1 MVKGVGPARLALGTT
16 ALLRAQYVELPTCAR
31 CATGSCIGTVTRMS
45 IFLYKLSRLAFRR
58 RWAMV
63 GFWVVLLVAGG
74 VGAATLSGPTVNTL
88 SIPGTESQAAQDL
101 LAERFPQSSTDG
113 ASARIVFESPAVTTL
128 TDPAIR
134 QSVSDLVSALGKD
147 PEVAAVSDPYA
158 SGGVSPTGTIGYMQ
172 VSYTADSMD
181 LPDSSKELLESA
193 VHDAADS
200 GLAVDVAGNVL
211 MESSAESMGEVIGV
225 AIAAVVLTVTFG
237 SLVAAG
243 LPLISALIGI
253 GIAICTITIATGFI
267 ELGSSTTVLAMML
280 GLAVAIDYSLFI
292 VSRYRS
298 ELRDG
303 HDPEIAAGRA
313 AGTAGSAVVFAGL
326 TVLIALAGLFVV
338 NIPFL
343 TSMGLAAAFAVAV
356 AVVISLTLLPATLGF
371 AGSRVM
377 SRSDRRLLASGGEL
391 THRKQSEGAGS
402 RWAKFVIRR
411 RVPVLLAS
419 VLGLGLLAIPTFG
432 INLSLASPPVPDTTA
447 ARATDRLSEGF
458 GAGFSGPLMVVVDV
472 ADAADPAAALS
483 GAQEKLGALPDV
495 AAVTPP
501 ALNQAGDTAV
511 VTVVPSSGPET
522 EATKAL
528 VADIREVAGSL
539 TDETGATMSV
549 TGQTALTIDV
559 SDRLADALVPY
570 LALVVGLAFIL
581 LMLVFRSIL
590 VPLKATLGFL
600 LSIGATFGVL
610 VAIFQWG
617 WFAGILGIE
626 GQTGSVVAMLP
637 IFMIGIVFGLAMDYQ
652 VFLVTRMREAFV
664 HGDGPDEAVVK
675 GFDQG
680 ARVVTAA
687 ALIMIAVF
695 AGFIFGGDAFIM
707 QIGLGLSFAVLFDAF
722 VIRMTVVPAVMS
734 LLGSRAWW
742 FPSWLDRLV
751 PNVDVEGEQLTALL
765 ADSKESSEP
774 TSDKLSV

>member
-1 MVKGVGPARLALGTT
+1 
-16 ALLRAQYVELPTCAR
+16 
-31 CATGSCIGTVTRMS
+31 MS
-45 IFLYKLSRLAFRR
+45 IFLYKLSRFAFRR

-101 LAERFPQSSTDG
+101 LAERFPESSTGG
-113 ASARIVFESPAVTTL
+113 ASARIVFESPAGTTL
-128 TDPAIR
+128 ADPAIQR
-134 QSVSDLVSALGKD
+134 SVGELVSALGKD

-193 VHDAADS
+193 VHDASDS

-292 VSRYRS
+292 VSRYRA

-371 AGSRVM
+371 AGSRVL
-377 SRSDRRLLASGGEL
+377 SRSDRRLLASGGQL
-391 THRKQSEGAGS
+391 THRKTKEGAGS

-472 ADAADPAAALS
+472 ADAADPASALS
-483 GAQEKLGALPDV
+483 GAQEKLGALPDI

-511 VTVVPSSGPET
+511 ITVVPSSGPES

-570 LALVVGLAFIL
+570 LALVVGLAFVL

-734 LLGSRAWW
+734 LLGSKAWW
-742 FPSWLDRLV
+742 FPAWLDRLV

-765 ADSKESSEP
+765 ADSRESSEP

>member
-1 MVKGVGPARLALGTT
+1 
-16 ALLRAQYVELPTCAR
+16 
-31 CATGSCIGTVTRMS
+31 MS
-45 IFLYKLSRLAFRR
+45 IFLYKLSRFAFRR

-101 LAERFPQSSTDG
+101 LAERFPESSTGG
-113 ASARIVFESPAVTTL
+113 ASARIVFESPAGTTL
-128 TDPAIR
+128 ADPAIQR
-134 QSVSDLVSALGKD
+134 SVGELVSALGKD

-193 VHDAADS
+193 VHDASDS

-292 VSRYRS
+292 VSRYRA

-371 AGSRVM
+371 AGSRVL
-377 SRSDRRLLASGGEL
+377 SRSDRRLLASGGQL
-391 THRKQSEGAGS
+391 THRKTKEGAGS

-472 ADAADPAAALS
+472 ADAADPASALS

-511 VTVVPSSGPET
+511 ITVVPSSGPET

-570 LALVVGLAFIL
+570 LALVVGLAFVL

-617 WFAGILGIE
+617 WVAGILGIE

-734 LLGSRAWW
+734 LLGSKAWW
-742 FPSWLDRLV
+742 FPAWLDRLV

-765 ADSKESSEP
+765 ADSRESSEP

>member
-1 MVKGVGPARLALGTT
+1 
-16 ALLRAQYVELPTCAR
+16 
-31 CATGSCIGTVTRMS
+31 MS
-45 IFLYKLSRLAFRR
+45 IFLYKLSRFAFRR

-101 LAERFPQSSTDG
+101 LAERFPESSTGG
-113 ASARIVFESPAVTTL
+113 ASARIVFESPAGTTL
-128 TDPAIR
+128 ADPAIQR
-134 QSVSDLVSALGKD
+134 SVGELVSALGKD

-158 SGGVSPTGTIGYMQ
+158 AGGVSPTGTIGYMQ

-193 VHDAADS
+193 VHDASDS

-292 VSRYRS
+292 VSRYRA

-371 AGSRVM
+371 AGSRVL
-377 SRSDRRLLASGGEL
+377 SRSDRRLLASGGQL
-391 THRKQSEGAGS
+391 THRKTKEGAGS

-432 INLSLASPPVPDTTA
+432 INLSLASPPIPDTTA

-472 ADAADPAAALS
+472 ADAADPASALS
-483 GAQEKLGALPDV
+483 GAQEKLGALPDI

-511 VTVVPSSGPET
+511 ITVVPSSGPET

-570 LALVVGLAFIL
+570 LALVVGLAFVL

-734 LLGSRAWW
+734 LLGSKAWW
-742 FPSWLDRLV
+742 FPAWLDRLV

-765 ADSKESSEP
+765 ADSRESSEP

>member
-1 MVKGVGPARLALGTT
+1 
-16 ALLRAQYVELPTCAR
+16 
-31 CATGSCIGTVTRMS
+31 
-45 IFLYKLSRLAFRR
+45 
-58 RWAMV
+58 MV

-101 LAERFPQSSTDG
+101 LAERFPESSTGG
-113 ASARIVFESPAVTTL
+113 ASARIVFESPAGTTL
-128 TDPAIR
+128 ADPAIQR
-134 QSVSDLVSALGKD
+134 SVGELVSALGKD

-193 VHDAADS
+193 VHDASDS

-292 VSRYRS
+292 VSRYRA

-371 AGSRVM
+371 AGSRVL
-377 SRSDRRLLASGGEL
+377 SRSDRRLLASGGQL
-391 THRKQSEGAGS
+391 THRKTKEGAGS

-472 ADAADPAAALS
+472 ADAADPASALS

-511 VTVVPSSGPET
+511 ITVVPSSGPET

-570 LALVVGLAFIL
+570 LALVVGLAFVL

-617 WFAGILGIE
+617 WVAGILGIE

-734 LLGSRAWW
+734 LLGSKAWW
-742 FPSWLDRLV
+742 FPAWLDRLV

-765 ADSKESSEP
+765 ADSRESSEP

>member
-1 MVKGVGPARLALGTT
+1 
-16 ALLRAQYVELPTCAR
+16 
-31 CATGSCIGTVTRMS
+31 MS
-45 IFLYKLSRLAFRR
+45 IFLYKLSRFAFRR

-101 LAERFPQSSTDG
+101 LAERFPESSTGG
-113 ASARIVFESPAVTTL
+113 ASARIVFESPAGTTL
-128 TDPAIR
+128 ADPAIQR
-134 QSVSDLVSALGKD
+134 SVGELVSALGKD

-193 VHDAADS
+193 VHDASDS

-292 VSRYRS
+292 VSRYRA

-371 AGSRVM
+371 AGSRVL
-377 SRSDRRLLASGGEL
+377 SRSDRRLLASGGQL
-391 THRKQSEGAGS
+391 THRKTKEGAGS

-472 ADAADPAAALS
+472 ADAADPASALS
-483 GAQEKLGALPDV
+483 GAQEKLGALPDI

-511 VTVVPSSGPET
+511 ITVVPSSGPET

-570 LALVVGLAFIL
+570 LALVVGLAFVL

-734 LLGSRAWW
+734 LLGSKAWW
-742 FPSWLDRLV
+742 FPAWLDRLV

-765 ADSKESSEP
+765 ADSREFSEP

>member
-1 MVKGVGPARLALGTT
+1 
-16 ALLRAQYVELPTCAR
+16 
-31 CATGSCIGTVTRMS
+31 MS
-45 IFLYKLSRLAFRR
+45 IFLYKLSRFAFRR

-101 LAERFPQSSTDG
+101 LAERFPESSTGG
-113 ASARIVFESPAVTTL
+113 ASARIVFESPAGTTL
-128 TDPAIR
+128 ADPAIQR
-134 QSVSDLVSALGKD
+134 SVGELVSALGKD

-158 SGGVSPTGTIGYMQ
+158 SGGVSPTGRIGYMQ

-193 VHDAADS
+193 VHDASDS

-292 VSRYRS
+292 VSRYRA

-371 AGSRVM
+371 AGSRVL
-377 SRSDRRLLASGGEL
+377 SRSDRRLLASGGQL
-391 THRKQSEGAGS
+391 THRKTKEGAGS

-432 INLSLASPPVPDTTA
+432 INLSLASPPIPDTTA

-472 ADAADPAAALS
+472 ADAADPASALS
-483 GAQEKLGALPDV
+483 GAQEKLGALPDI

-511 VTVVPSSGPET
+511 ITVVPSSGPET

-570 LALVVGLAFIL
+570 LALVVGLAFVL

-707 QIGLGLSFAVLFDAF
+707 QIGLGLSFAVLFDAV

-734 LLGSRAWW
+734 LLGSKAWW
-742 FPSWLDRLV
+742 FPAWLDRLV

-765 ADSKESSEP
+765 ADSRESSEP

>member
-1 MVKGVGPARLALGTT
+1 
-16 ALLRAQYVELPTCAR
+16 
-31 CATGSCIGTVTRMS
+31 MS

-101 LAERFPQSSTDG
+101 LAERFPESSTGG
-113 ASARIVFESPAVTTL
+113 ASARIVFESPAGTTL
-128 TDPAIR
+128 ADPAIR
-134 QSVSDLVSALGKD
+134 QSVSELVSALGKD

-193 VHDAADS
+193 VHDASDS

-371 AGSRVM
+371 AGSRVL
-377 SRSDRRLLASGGEL
+377 SRSDRRLLASGVEL

-472 ADAADPAAALS
+472 ADATDPAAALS

-511 VTVVPSSGPET
+511 ITVVPSSGPET

-734 LLGSRAWW
+734 LLGSKAWW

>member
-1 MVKGVGPARLALGTT
+1 M
-16 ALLRAQYVELPTCAR
+16 
-31 CATGSCIGTVTRMS
+31 
-45 IFLYKLSRLAFRR
+45 
-58 RWAMV
+58 
-63 GFWVVLLVAGG
+63 
-74 VGAATLSGPTVNTL
+74 
-88 SIPGTESQAAQDL
+88 
-101 LAERFPQSSTDG
+101 
-113 ASARIVFESPAVTTL
+113 
-128 TDPAIR
+128 
-134 QSVSDLVSALGKD
+134 
-147 PEVAAVSDPYA
+147 
-158 SGGVSPTGTIGYMQ
+158 
-172 VSYTADSMD
+172 
-181 LPDSSKELLESA
+181 
-193 VHDAADS
+193 
-200 GLAVDVAGNVL
+200 
-211 MESSAESMGEVIGV
+211 
-225 AIAAVVLTVTFG
+225 
-237 SLVAAG
+237 
-243 LPLISALIGI
+243 
-253 GIAICTITIATGFI
+253 
-267 ELGSSTTVLAMML
+267 
-280 GLAVAIDYSLFI
+280 
-292 VSRYRS
+292 
-298 ELRDG
+298 
-303 HDPEIAAGRA
+303 
-313 AGTAGSAVVFAGL
+313 
-326 TVLIALAGLFVV
+326 LIALAGLFVV

-371 AGSRVM
+371 AGSRVL
-377 SRSDRRLLASGGEL
+377 SRSDRRLLASGGQL
-391 THRKQSEGAGS
+391 THRKTKEGAGS

-472 ADAADPAAALS
+472 ADATDPAAALS
-483 GAQEKLGALPDV
+483 GAQEKLGALPDI

-680 ARVVTAA
+680 ARVVSAA

-734 LLGSRAWW
+734 LLGSKAWW
-742 FPSWLDRLV
+742 FPAWLDRLV

-765 ADSKESSEP
+765 ADSKDSTEP
-774 TSDKLSV
+774 ANDKLSV

>member
-1 MVKGVGPARLALGTT
+1 
-16 ALLRAQYVELPTCAR
+16 
-31 CATGSCIGTVTRMS
+31 
-45 IFLYKLSRLAFRR
+45 
-58 RWAMV
+58 MV
-63 GFWVVLLVAGG
+63 GFWIVLLVAGG

-101 LAERFPQSSTDG
+101 LAERFPESSTGG
-113 ASARIVFESPAVTTL
+113 ASARIVFESPAGTTL
-128 TDPAIR
+128 ADPAVQR
-134 QSVSDLVSALGKD
+134 SVGELVSALGKD

-193 VHDAADS
+193 VHDASDS

-292 VSRYRS
+292 VSRYRA

-371 AGSRVM
+371 AGSRVL
-377 SRSDRRLLASGGEL
+377 SRSDRRLLASGGQL
-391 THRKQSEGAGS
+391 THRKTKEGAGS

-472 ADAADPAAALS
+472 ADAADPASALS

-511 VTVVPSSGPET
+511 ITVVPSSGPET

-570 LALVVGLAFIL
+570 LALVVGLAFVL

-734 LLGSRAWW
+734 LLGSKAWW
-742 FPSWLDRLV
+742 FPAWLDRLV

-765 ADSKESSEP
+765 ADSRESSEP

>member
-1 MVKGVGPARLALGTT
+1 M
-16 ALLRAQYVELPTCAR
+16 
-31 CATGSCIGTVTRMS
+31 
-45 IFLYKLSRLAFRR
+45 
-58 RWAMV
+58 
-63 GFWVVLLVAGG
+63 
-74 VGAATLSGPTVNTL
+74 
-88 SIPGTESQAAQDL
+88 
-101 LAERFPQSSTDG
+101 
-113 ASARIVFESPAVTTL
+113 
-128 TDPAIR
+128 
-134 QSVSDLVSALGKD
+134 
-147 PEVAAVSDPYA
+147 
-158 SGGVSPTGTIGYMQ
+158 
-172 VSYTADSMD
+172 
-181 LPDSSKELLESA
+181 
-193 VHDAADS
+193 
-200 GLAVDVAGNVL
+200 
-211 MESSAESMGEVIGV
+211 
-225 AIAAVVLTVTFG
+225 
-237 SLVAAG
+237 
-243 LPLISALIGI
+243 
-253 GIAICTITIATGFI
+253 
-267 ELGSSTTVLAMML
+267 
-280 GLAVAIDYSLFI
+280 
-292 VSRYRS
+292 
-298 ELRDG
+298 
-303 HDPEIAAGRA
+303 
-313 AGTAGSAVVFAGL
+313 
-326 TVLIALAGLFVV
+326 
-338 NIPFL
+338 
-343 TSMGLAAAFAVAV
+343 
-356 AVVISLTLLPATLGF
+356 
-371 AGSRVM
+371 
-377 SRSDRRLLASGGEL
+377 
-391 THRKQSEGAGS
+391 THRKTKEGAGS

-447 ARATDRLSEGF
+447 AREGF

-511 VTVVPSSGPET
+511 ITVVPSSGPET

-528 VADIREVAGSL
+528 VADIRDVAGSL

-600 LSIGATFGVL
+600 LSIAATFGVL

-617 WFAGILGIE
+617 WFAGIIVIE

-695 AGFIFGGDAFIM
+695 AGFIM

>member
-1 MVKGVGPARLALGTT
+1 
-16 ALLRAQYVELPTCAR
+16 
-31 CATGSCIGTVTRMS
+31 MS
-45 IFLYKLSRLAFRR
+45 IFLYKLSRIAFRR
-58 RWAMV
+58 RWGMV
-63 GFWVVLLVAGG
+63 SFWVVLLVAGG

-101 LAERFPQSSTDG
+101 LAERFPESSTGG
-113 ASARIVFESPAVTTL
+113 ASARIVFESPAGTTL
-128 TDPAIR
+128 ADPAIQR
-134 QSVSDLVSALGKD
+134 SVGELVSALGKD

-193 VHDAADS
+193 VHDASDS

-292 VSRYRS
+292 VSRYRA

-371 AGSRVM
+371 AGSRVL

-391 THRKQSEGAGS
+391 THRKTKEGAGS

-472 ADAADPAAALS
+472 ADAADPASALS
-483 GAQEKLGALPDV
+483 GAQEKLGALPDI

-511 VTVVPSSGPET
+511 ITVVPSSGPET

-570 LALVVGLAFIL
+570 LALVVGLAFVL

-734 LLGSRAWW
+734 LLGSKAWW
-742 FPSWLDRLV
+742 FPAWLDRLV

-765 ADSKESSEP
+765 ADSRESSEP

>member
-1 MVKGVGPARLALGTT
+1 
-16 ALLRAQYVELPTCAR
+16 
-31 CATGSCIGTVTRMS
+31 MS

-101 LAERFPQSSTDG
+101 LAERFPESSTGG
-113 ASARIVFESPAVTTL
+113 ASARIVFESPAGTTL
-128 TDPAIR
+128 ADPAIR
-134 QSVSDLVSALGKD
+134 QSVSELVSALGKD

-371 AGSRVM
+371 AGSRVL
-377 SRSDRRLLASGGEL
+377 SRSDRRLLASGGQL
-391 THRKQSEGAGS
+391 THRKTKEGAGS

-472 ADAADPAAALS
+472 ADATNPAAALS
-483 GAQEKLGALPDV
+483 GAQEKLGALPDI

-511 VTVVPSSGPET
+511 ITVVPSSGPET

-734 LLGSRAWW
+734 LLGSKAWW

-765 ADSKESSEP
+765 ADSKESGEP

>member
-1 MVKGVGPARLALGTT
+1 
-16 ALLRAQYVELPTCAR
+16 
-31 CATGSCIGTVTRMS
+31 MS
-45 IFLYKLSRLAFRR
+45 IFLYKLSRFAFRR

-101 LAERFPQSSTDG
+101 LAERFPESSTGG
-113 ASARIVFESPAVTTL
+113 ASARIVFESPAGTTL
-128 TDPAIR
+128 ADPAIQR
-134 QSVSDLVSALGKD
+134 SVGELVSVLGKD

-193 VHDAADS
+193 VHDASDS

-292 VSRYRS
+292 VSRYRA

-371 AGSRVM
+371 AGSRVL

-391 THRKQSEGAGS
+391 THRKTKEGAGS

-472 ADAADPAAALS
+472 ADAADPASALS
-483 GAQEKLGALPDV
+483 GAQEKLGALPDI

-511 VTVVPSSGPET
+511 ITVVPSSGPET

-570 LALVVGLAFIL
+570 LALVVGLAFVL

-734 LLGSRAWW
+734 LLGSKAWW
-742 FPSWLDRLV
+742 FPAWLDRLV

-765 ADSKESSEP
+765 ADSRESSEP

>member
-1 MVKGVGPARLALGTT
+1 
-16 ALLRAQYVELPTCAR
+16 
-31 CATGSCIGTVTRMS
+31 
-45 IFLYKLSRLAFRR
+45 
-58 RWAMV
+58 
-63 GFWVVLLVAGG
+63 
-74 VGAATLSGPTVNTL
+74 
-88 SIPGTESQAAQDL
+88 
-101 LAERFPQSSTDG
+101 
-113 ASARIVFESPAVTTL
+113 
-128 TDPAIR
+128 
-134 QSVSDLVSALGKD
+134 
-147 PEVAAVSDPYA
+147 
-158 SGGVSPTGTIGYMQ
+158 
-172 VSYTADSMD
+172 
-181 LPDSSKELLESA
+181 
-193 VHDAADS
+193 
-200 GLAVDVAGNVL
+200 
-211 MESSAESMGEVIGV
+211 
-225 AIAAVVLTVTFG
+225 
-237 SLVAAG
+237 
-243 LPLISALIGI
+243 
-253 GIAICTITIATGFI
+253 
-267 ELGSSTTVLAMML
+267 
-280 GLAVAIDYSLFI
+280 
-292 VSRYRS
+292 
-298 ELRDG
+298 
-303 HDPEIAAGRA
+303 
-313 AGTAGSAVVFAGL
+313 
-326 TVLIALAGLFVV
+326 
-338 NIPFL
+338 
-343 TSMGLAAAFAVAV
+343 
-356 AVVISLTLLPATLGF
+356 
-371 AGSRVM
+371 
-377 SRSDRRLLASGGEL
+377 
-391 THRKQSEGAGS
+391 
-402 RWAKFVIRR
+402 
-411 RVPVLLAS
+411 
-419 VLGLGLLAIPTFG
+419 
-432 INLSLASPPVPDTTA
+432 
-447 ARATDRLSEGF
+447 
-458 GAGFSGPLMVVVDV
+458 
-472 ADAADPAAALS
+472 
-483 GAQEKLGALPDV
+483 
-495 AAVTPP
+495 
-501 ALNQAGDTAV
+501 
-511 VTVVPSSGPET
+511 
-522 EATKAL
+522 
-528 VADIREVAGSL
+528 
-539 TDETGATMSV
+539 MSV

-734 LLGSRAWW
+734 LLGSKAWW

>member
-1 MVKGVGPARLALGTT
+1 
-16 ALLRAQYVELPTCAR
+16 
-31 CATGSCIGTVTRMS
+31 MS
-45 IFLYKLSRLAFRR
+45 IFLYKLSRFAFRR

-101 LAERFPQSSTDG
+101 LAERFPESSTGG
-113 ASARIVFESPAVTTL
+113 ASARIVFESPAGTTL
-128 TDPAIR
+128 ADPAIQR
-134 QSVSDLVSALGKD
+134 SVGELVSALGKD

-193 VHDAADS
+193 VHDASDS

-292 VSRYRS
+292 VSRYRA

-371 AGSRVM
+371 AGSRVL
-377 SRSDRRLLASGGEL
+377 SRSDRRLLASGGQL
-391 THRKQSEGAGS
+391 THRKTKEGAGS

-472 ADAADPAAALS
+472 GDAADPASALS
-483 GAQEKLGALPDV
+483 GAQEKLGALPDI

-511 VTVVPSSGPET
+511 ITVVPSSGPET

-570 LALVVGLAFIL
+570 LALVVGLAFVL

-734 LLGSRAWW
+734 LLGSKAWW
-742 FPSWLDRLV
+742 FPAWLDRLV

-765 ADSKESSEP
+765 ADSRESSEP

>member
-1 MVKGVGPARLALGTT
+1 
-16 ALLRAQYVELPTCAR
+16 
-31 CATGSCIGTVTRMS
+31 MS
-45 IFLYKLSRLAFRR
+45 IFLYKLSRFAFRR

-63 GFWVVLLVAGG
+63 GFWIVLLVAGG

-101 LAERFPQSSTDG
+101 LAERFPESSTGG
-113 ASARIVFESPAVTTL
+113 ASARIVFESPAGTTL
-128 TDPAIR
+128 ADPAVQR
-134 QSVSDLVSALGKD
+134 SVGELVSALGKD

-193 VHDAADS
+193 VHDASDS

-292 VSRYRS
+292 VSRYRA

-371 AGSRVM
+371 AGSRVL
-377 SRSDRRLLASGGEL
+377 SRSDRRLLASGGQL
-391 THRKQSEGAGS
+391 THRKTKEGAGS

-472 ADAADPAAALS
+472 ADAADPASALS

-511 VTVVPSSGPET
+511 ITVVPSSGPET

-570 LALVVGLAFIL
+570 LALVVGLAFVL

-734 LLGSRAWW
+734 LLGSKAWW
-742 FPSWLDRLV
+742 FPAWLDRLV

-765 ADSKESSEP
+765 ADSRESSEP

>member
-1 MVKGVGPARLALGTT
+1 
-16 ALLRAQYVELPTCAR
+16 
-31 CATGSCIGTVTRMS
+31 
-45 IFLYKLSRLAFRR
+45 
-58 RWAMV
+58 
-63 GFWVVLLVAGG
+63 
-74 VGAATLSGPTVNTL
+74 
-88 SIPGTESQAAQDL
+88 
-101 LAERFPQSSTDG
+101 
-113 ASARIVFESPAVTTL
+113 
-128 TDPAIR
+128 
-134 QSVSDLVSALGKD
+134 
-147 PEVAAVSDPYA
+147 
-158 SGGVSPTGTIGYMQ
+158 
-172 VSYTADSMD
+172 
-181 LPDSSKELLESA
+181 
-193 VHDAADS
+193 
-200 GLAVDVAGNVL
+200 
-211 MESSAESMGEVIGV
+211 
-225 AIAAVVLTVTFG
+225 
-237 SLVAAG
+237 
-243 LPLISALIGI
+243 
-253 GIAICTITIATGFI
+253 
-267 ELGSSTTVLAMML
+267 
-280 GLAVAIDYSLFI
+280 
-292 VSRYRS
+292 
-298 ELRDG
+298 
-303 HDPEIAAGRA
+303 
-313 AGTAGSAVVFAGL
+313 
-326 TVLIALAGLFVV
+326 
-338 NIPFL
+338 
-343 TSMGLAAAFAVAV
+343 
-356 AVVISLTLLPATLGF
+356 
-371 AGSRVM
+371 
-377 SRSDRRLLASGGEL
+377 L
-391 THRKQSEGAGS
+391 THRKTKEGAGS

-472 ADAADPAAALS
+472 ADAADPASALS
-483 GAQEKLGALPDV
+483 GAQEKLGALPDI

-511 VTVVPSSGPET
+511 ITVVPSSGPET

-570 LALVVGLAFIL
+570 LALVVGLAFVL

-590 VPLKATLGFL
+590 VPLKATLRFL

-734 LLGSRAWW
+734 LLGSKAWW
-742 FPSWLDRLV
+742 FPAWLDRLV

-765 ADSKESSEP
+765 ADSRESSEP

>member
-1 MVKGVGPARLALGTT
+1 M
-16 ALLRAQYVELPTCAR
+16 
-31 CATGSCIGTVTRMS
+31 
-45 IFLYKLSRLAFRR
+45 
-58 RWAMV
+58 
-63 GFWVVLLVAGG
+63 
-74 VGAATLSGPTVNTL
+74 
-88 SIPGTESQAAQDL
+88 
-101 LAERFPQSSTDG
+101 
-113 ASARIVFESPAVTTL
+113 
-128 TDPAIR
+128 
-134 QSVSDLVSALGKD
+134 
-147 PEVAAVSDPYA
+147 
-158 SGGVSPTGTIGYMQ
+158 
-172 VSYTADSMD
+172 
-181 LPDSSKELLESA
+181 
-193 VHDAADS
+193 
-200 GLAVDVAGNVL
+200 
-211 MESSAESMGEVIGV
+211 
-225 AIAAVVLTVTFG
+225 
-237 SLVAAG
+237 
-243 LPLISALIGI
+243 
-253 GIAICTITIATGFI
+253 
-267 ELGSSTTVLAMML
+267 
-280 GLAVAIDYSLFI
+280 
-292 VSRYRS
+292 
-298 ELRDG
+298 
-303 HDPEIAAGRA
+303 
-313 AGTAGSAVVFAGL
+313 
-326 TVLIALAGLFVV
+326 

-511 VTVVPSSGPET
+511 ITVVPSSGPET

-559 SDRLADALVPY
+559 SDRLAD
-570 LALVVGLAFIL
+570 GLAFIL

-664 HGDGPDEAVVK
+664 HGEGPDEAVVK

>member
-1 MVKGVGPARLALGTT
+1 
-16 ALLRAQYVELPTCAR
+16 
-31 CATGSCIGTVTRMS
+31 MS
-45 IFLYKLSRLAFRR
+45 IFLYKLSRFAFRR

-101 LAERFPQSSTDG
+101 LAERFPESSTGG
-113 ASARIVFESPAVTTL
+113 ASARIVFESPAGTTL
-128 TDPAIR
+128 ADPAIQR
-134 QSVSDLVSALGKD
+134 SVGELVSALGKD

-158 SGGVSPTGTIGYMQ
+158 AGGVSPTGTIGYMQ

-193 VHDAADS
+193 VHDASDS

-292 VSRYRS
+292 VSRYRA

-371 AGSRVM
+371 AGSRVL
-377 SRSDRRLLASGGEL
+377 SRSDRRLLASGGQL
-391 THRKQSEGAGS
+391 THRKTKEGAGS

-432 INLSLASPPVPDTTA
+432 INLSLASPPIPDTTA

-472 ADAADPAAALS
+472 ADAADPASALS
-483 GAQEKLGALPDV
+483 GAQEKLGALPDI

-511 VTVVPSSGPET
+511 ITVVPSSGPET

-559 SDRLADALVPY
+559 SDRL
-570 LALVVGLAFIL
+570 
-581 LMLVFRSIL
+581 
-590 VPLKATLGFL
+590 
-600 LSIGATFGVL
+600 
-610 VAIFQWG
+610 
-617 WFAGILGIE
+617 
-626 GQTGSVVAMLP
+626 
-637 IFMIGIVFGLAMDYQ
+637 
-652 VFLVTRMREAFV
+652 
-664 HGDGPDEAVVK
+664 
-675 GFDQG
+675 
-680 ARVVTAA
+680 
-687 ALIMIAVF
+687 
-695 AGFIFGGDAFIM
+695 
-707 QIGLGLSFAVLFDAF
+707 
-722 VIRMTVVPAVMS
+722 
-734 LLGSRAWW
+734 
-742 FPSWLDRLV
+742 
-751 PNVDVEGEQLTALL
+751 
-765 ADSKESSEP
+765 
-774 TSDKLSV
+774 

>member
-1 MVKGVGPARLALGTT
+1 
-16 ALLRAQYVELPTCAR
+16 
-31 CATGSCIGTVTRMS
+31 
-45 IFLYKLSRLAFRR
+45 
-58 RWAMV
+58 MV

-101 LAERFPQSSTDG
+101 LAERFPESSTGG
-113 ASARIVFESPAVTTL
+113 ASARIVFESPAGTTL
-128 TDPAIR
+128 ADPAIQR
-134 QSVSDLVSALGKD
+134 SVGELVSALGKD

-193 VHDAADS
+193 VHDASDS

-292 VSRYRS
+292 VSRYRA

-371 AGSRVM
+371 AGSRVL
-377 SRSDRRLLASGGEL
+377 SRSDRRLLASGRQL
-391 THRKQSEGAGS
+391 THRKTKEGAGS

-472 ADAADPAAALS
+472 GDAADPASALS
-483 GAQEKLGALPDV
+483 GAQEKLGALPDI

-511 VTVVPSSGPET
+511 ITVVPSSGPET

-570 LALVVGLAFIL
+570 LALVVGLAFVL

-610 VAIFQWG
+610 AAIFQWG

-734 LLGSRAWW
+734 LLGSKAWW
-742 FPSWLDRLV
+742 FPAWLDRLV

-765 ADSKESSEP
+765 ADSRESSEP

>member
-1 MVKGVGPARLALGTT
+1 
-16 ALLRAQYVELPTCAR
+16 
-31 CATGSCIGTVTRMS
+31 MS

-101 LAERFPQSSTDG
+101 LAERFPESSTGG
-113 ASARIVFESPAVTTL
+113 ASARIVFESPAGTTL
-128 TDPAIR
+128 ADPAIR
-134 QSVSDLVSALGKD
+134 QSISELVSALGKD

-158 SGGVSPTGTIGYMQ
+158 SGGVSPTGAIGYMQ

-193 VHDAADS
+193 VHDASDS

-211 MESSAESMGEVIGV
+211 MESRAESMGEVIGV

-371 AGSRVM
+371 AGSRVL
-377 SRSDRRLLASGGEL
+377 SRSDRRLLASGGQL
-391 THRKQSEGAGS
+391 THRKTKEGAGS

-472 ADAADPAAALS
+472 ADATDPAAALS
-483 GAQEKLGALPDV
+483 GAQEKLGALPDI

-511 VTVVPSSGPET
+511 ITVVPSSGPET

-539 TDETGATMSV
+539 TDEAGATMSV

-626 GQTGSVVAMLP
+626 GQTGSIVAMLP

-734 LLGSRAWW
+734 LLGSKAWW

>member
-1 MVKGVGPARLALGTT
+1 
-16 ALLRAQYVELPTCAR
+16 
-31 CATGSCIGTVTRMS
+31 
-45 IFLYKLSRLAFRR
+45 
-58 RWAMV
+58 MV

-101 LAERFPQSSTDG
+101 LAERFPESSTGG
-113 ASARIVFESPAVTTL
+113 ASARIVFESPAGTTL
-128 TDPAIR
+128 ADPAIQR
-134 QSVSDLVSALGKD
+134 SVGELVSALGKD

-193 VHDAADS
+193 VHDASDS

-292 VSRYRS
+292 VSRYRA

-371 AGSRVM
+371 AGSRVL
-377 SRSDRRLLASGGEL
+377 SRSDRRLLASGGQL
-391 THRKQSEGAGS
+391 THRKTKEGAGS

-472 ADAADPAAALS
+472 GDAADPASALS
-483 GAQEKLGALPDV
+483 GAQEKLGALPDI

-511 VTVVPSSGPET
+511 ITVVPSSGPET

-570 LALVVGLAFIL
+570 LALVVGLAFVL

-734 LLGSRAWW
+734 LLGSKAWW
-742 FPSWLDRLV
+742 FPAWLDRLV

-765 ADSKESSEP
+765 ADSRESSEP

>member
-1 MVKGVGPARLALGTT
+1 
-16 ALLRAQYVELPTCAR
+16 
-31 CATGSCIGTVTRMS
+31 
-45 IFLYKLSRLAFRR
+45 
-58 RWAMV
+58 MV

-101 LAERFPQSSTDG
+101 LAERFPESSTGG
-113 ASARIVFESPAVTTL
+113 ASARIVFESPAGTTL
-128 TDPAIR
+128 ADPAIQR
-134 QSVSDLVSALGKD
+134 SVGELVSALGKD

-158 SGGVSPTGTIGYMQ
+158 AGGVSPTGTIGYMQ

-193 VHDAADS
+193 VHDASDS

-292 VSRYRS
+292 VSRYRA

-371 AGSRVM
+371 AGSRVL
-377 SRSDRRLLASGGEL
+377 SRSDRRLLASGGQL
-391 THRKQSEGAGS
+391 THRKTKEGAGS

-432 INLSLASPPVPDTTA
+432 INLSLASPPIPDTTA

-472 ADAADPAAALS
+472 ADAADPASALS
-483 GAQEKLGALPDV
+483 GAQEKLGALPDI

-511 VTVVPSSGPET
+511 ITVVPSSGPET

-570 LALVVGLAFIL
+570 LALVVGLAFVL

-734 LLGSRAWW
+734 LLGSKAWW
-742 FPSWLDRLV
+742 FPAWLDRLV

-765 ADSKESSEP
+765 ADSRESSEP

>member
-1 MVKGVGPARLALGTT
+1 
-16 ALLRAQYVELPTCAR
+16 
-31 CATGSCIGTVTRMS
+31 MS
-45 IFLYKLSRLAFRR
+45 IFLYKLSRFAFRR
-58 RWAMV
+58 RGAMV

-101 LAERFPQSSTDG
+101 LAERFPESSTGG
-113 ASARIVFESPAVTTL
+113 ASARIVFESPAGTTL
-128 TDPAIR
+128 ADPAIQR
-134 QSVSDLVSALGKD
+134 SVGELVSALGKD

-193 VHDAADS
+193 VHDASDS

-211 MESSAESMGEVIGV
+211 MESSAESMGEVVGV

-292 VSRYRS
+292 VSRYRA

-371 AGSRVM
+371 AGSRVL
-377 SRSDRRLLASGGEL
+377 SRSDRRLLASGGQL
-391 THRKQSEGAGS
+391 THRKTKEGAGS

-472 ADAADPAAALS
+472 ADAADPASALS

-511 VTVVPSSGPET
+511 ITLVPSSGPET

-570 LALVVGLAFIL
+570 LALVVGLAFVL

-664 HGDGPDEAVVK
+664 HGDGPDQAVVK

-734 LLGSRAWW
+734 LLGSKAWW
-742 FPSWLDRLV
+742 FPAWLDRLV

-765 ADSKESSEP
+765 ADSRESSEP

>member
-1 MVKGVGPARLALGTT
+1 M
-16 ALLRAQYVELPTCAR
+16 
-31 CATGSCIGTVTRMS
+31 
-45 IFLYKLSRLAFRR
+45 
-58 RWAMV
+58 
-63 GFWVVLLVAGG
+63 
-74 VGAATLSGPTVNTL
+74 
-88 SIPGTESQAAQDL
+88 
-101 LAERFPQSSTDG
+101 
-113 ASARIVFESPAVTTL
+113 
-128 TDPAIR
+128 
-134 QSVSDLVSALGKD
+134 
-147 PEVAAVSDPYA
+147 
-158 SGGVSPTGTIGYMQ
+158 
-172 VSYTADSMD
+172 
-181 LPDSSKELLESA
+181 
-193 VHDAADS
+193 
-200 GLAVDVAGNVL
+200 
-211 MESSAESMGEVIGV
+211 
-225 AIAAVVLTVTFG
+225 
-237 SLVAAG
+237 
-243 LPLISALIGI
+243 
-253 GIAICTITIATGFI
+253 
-267 ELGSSTTVLAMML
+267 
-280 GLAVAIDYSLFI
+280 
-292 VSRYRS
+292 
-298 ELRDG
+298 
-303 HDPEIAAGRA
+303 
-313 AGTAGSAVVFAGL
+313 
-326 TVLIALAGLFVV
+326 
-338 NIPFL
+338 
-343 TSMGLAAAFAVAV
+343 
-356 AVVISLTLLPATLGF
+356 
-371 AGSRVM
+371 
-377 SRSDRRLLASGGEL
+377 
-391 THRKQSEGAGS
+391 
-402 RWAKFVIRR
+402 
-411 RVPVLLAS
+411 
-419 VLGLGLLAIPTFG
+419 
-432 INLSLASPPVPDTTA
+432 PDTTA

-472 ADAADPAAALS
+472 ADATDPAAALS
-483 GAQEKLGALPDV
+483 GAQEKLGALPDI

-680 ARVVTAA
+680 ARVVSAA

-734 LLGSRAWW
+734 LLGLEGMVV
-742 FPSWLDRLV
+742 PRLAGPV
-751 PNVDVEGEQLTALL
+751 GPERRCRGGAVDCAARRFEGFH
-765 ADSKESSEP
+765 
-774 TSDKLSV
+774 

>member
-1 MVKGVGPARLALGTT
+1 
-16 ALLRAQYVELPTCAR
+16 
-31 CATGSCIGTVTRMS
+31 
-45 IFLYKLSRLAFRR
+45 
-58 RWAMV
+58 MV

-101 LAERFPQSSTDG
+101 LAERFPESSTGG
-113 ASARIVFESPAVTTL
+113 ASARIVFESPAGTTL
-128 TDPAIR
+128 ADPAIQR
-134 QSVSDLVSALGKD
+134 SVGELVSALGKD

-193 VHDAADS
+193 VHDASDS

-211 MESSAESMGEVIGV
+211 MESSAESMGEVVGV

-292 VSRYRS
+292 VSRYRA

-371 AGSRVM
+371 AGSRVL
-377 SRSDRRLLASGGEL
+377 SRSDRRLLASGGQL
-391 THRKQSEGAGS
+391 THRKTKEGAGS

-472 ADAADPAAALS
+472 ADAADPASALS

-511 VTVVPSSGPET
+511 ITLVPSSGPET

-570 LALVVGLAFIL
+570 LALVVGLAFVL

-664 HGDGPDEAVVK
+664 HGDGPDQAVVK

-734 LLGSRAWW
+734 LLGSKAWW
-742 FPSWLDRLV
+742 FPAWLDRLV

-765 ADSKESSEP
+765 ADSRESSEP

>member
-1 MVKGVGPARLALGTT
+1 
-16 ALLRAQYVELPTCAR
+16 
-31 CATGSCIGTVTRMS
+31 MS
-45 IFLYKLSRLAFRR
+45 IFLYKLSRFAFRR

-101 LAERFPQSSTDG
+101 LAERFPESSTGG
-113 ASARIVFESPAVTTL
+113 ASARIVFESPAGTTL
-128 TDPAIR
+128 ADPAIQR
-134 QSVSDLVSALGKD
+134 SVGELVSALGKD

-193 VHDAADS
+193 VHDASDS

-292 VSRYRS
+292 VSRYRA

-371 AGSRVM
+371 AGSRVL
-377 SRSDRRLLASGGEL
+377 SRSDRRLLASGGQL
-391 THRKQSEGAGS
+391 THRKTKEGAGS

-472 ADAADPAAALS
+472 GDAADPASALS
-483 GAQEKLGALPDV
+483 GAQEKLGALPDI

-501 ALNQAGDTAV
+501 ALNQAGDTV
-511 VTVVPSSGPET
+511 VITVVPSSGPET

-570 LALVVGLAFIL
+570 LALVVGLAFVL

-734 LLGSRAWW
+734 LLGSKAWW
-742 FPSWLDRLV
+742 FPAWLDRLV

-765 ADSKESSEP
+765 ADSRESSEP